1 MSTST
6 TTTDEAG
13 AIGKNDGTVVSLTRE
28 VSAPLDHVWEVLVS
42 PQGSAALLGEGAV
55 LGGKGEP
62 YHCADGTRGV
72 VRSYHPL
79 EQLRLSWHATEDAPP
94 SLIELDLRAQGTGTL
109 LELRHEHL
117 DGAVPADELHKRWE
131 SGLDALAQAA
141 TG

>member
-6 TTTDEAG
+6 TTDEAG
-13 AIGKNDGTVVSLTRE
+13 PIGKNDDTVVTLTRE
-28 VSAPLDHVWEVLVS
+28 VSAPIDHVWEVLVS
-42 PQGSAALLGEGAV
+42 PQGSAALLGAGAV

-94 SLIELDLRAQGTGTL
+94 SLVELDLRAQGAGTL
-109 LELRHEHL
+109 LELRHDHL
-117 DGAVPADELHKRWE
+117 DGAVPADELYKRWE
-131 SGLDALAQAA
+131 SGLESGAREA

>member
-6 TTTDEAG
+6 TADEAG
-13 AIGKNDGTVVSLTRE
+13 AIGKNDGPAVSLTRE

-72 VRSYHPL
+72 VRSFHPL
-79 EQLRLSWHATEDAPP
+79 EQLRLSWHPTEDAPP
-94 SLIELDLRAQGTGTL
+94 SLVELDLRAQGAGTL
-109 LELRHEHL
+109 LELRHDHL
-117 DGAVPADELHKRWE
+117 EGTEPADELQRRWTA
-131 SGLDALAQAA
+131 GLEALAHQA
-141 TG
+141 TT

>member
-6 TTTDEAG
+6 TADEAG
-13 AIGKNDGTVVSLTRE
+13 AIGKSDGTAVSVSQE
-28 VSAPLDHVWEVLVS
+28 VSAPLGHVWEVLVS

-62 YHCADGTRGV
+62 YHCSDGTRGV

-94 SLIELDLRAQGTGTL
+94 SLVEIDLTGQGATTL

-117 DGAVPADELHKRWE
+117 DGAGLADAVLDRWTA
-131 SGLDALAQAA
+131 GLEALAARA
-141 TG
+141 TA